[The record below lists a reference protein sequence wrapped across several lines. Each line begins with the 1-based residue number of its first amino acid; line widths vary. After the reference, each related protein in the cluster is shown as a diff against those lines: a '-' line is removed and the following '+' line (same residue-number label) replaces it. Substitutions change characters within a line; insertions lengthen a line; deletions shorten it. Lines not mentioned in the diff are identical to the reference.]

1 MLFKVMPPFFIYARY
16 LALGFLIS
24 HVEPTDAPLHL
35 YSSLPVLF
43 TLSRFFSLCDQSNHF
58 CGGNVL
64 RSTAHTLTLA
74 CPPATPVKPAVRTDS
89 TR

>member
-43 TLSRFFSLCDQSNHF
+43 TLSRFF
-58 CGGNVL
+58 
-64 RSTAHTLTLA
+64 
-74 CPPATPVKPAVRTDS
+74 
-89 TR
+89 